1 MKLYHGSTEII
12 QHPALEKGRKNNDYG
27 KGFYC
32 TENMEL
38 AKEWACQRNSNGYA
52 DEYELATDKLNILD
66 LTKPGWSI
74 LHWFSI
80 LLENRTF
87 SLIPVQQEAKT
98 YLLKHYN
105 IEYSLYDLIV
115 GYRANDSYFTFA
127 SNFLN
132 NEITLS
138 QLEQAMTLGE
148 LGIQIVLKSQK
159 AFDEIKF
166 LKAHR
171 AESDVYHKMF
181 SNRDNLARQTYKT
194 VREKLDV
201 NGIYI
206 IDILRG
212 YETKGSRK

>member
-1 MKLYHGSTEII
+1 MTLYHGSTEII

-52 DEYELATDKLNILD
+52 NEYELETDKLNILN
-66 LTKPGWSI
+66 LTNPNWSI
-74 LHWFSI
+74 LHWLSI

-87 SLIPVQQEAKT
+87 YLTPVQQEAKN
-98 YLLKHYN
+98 YLLTN
-105 IEYSLYDLIV
+105 YSIDYSVYDLIV
-115 GYRANDSYFTFA
+115 GYRANDSCFSFA

-148 LGIQIVLKSQK
+148 LGVQIVLKSQK

-166 LKAHR
+166 LKAHL
-171 AESDVYHKMF
+171 AESDTYHKMF
-181 SNRDNLARQTYKT
+181 SNRDNIARQTYKT

-201 NGIYI
+201 TGIYM

-212 YETKGSRK
+212 KEIKNGQR

>member
-12 QHPALEKGRKNNDYG
+12 QRPSLEKGRKNNDYG

-32 TENMEL
+32 TENRDL
-38 AKEWACQRNSNGYA
+38 AKEWACQRNSDGYA
-52 DEYELATDKLNILD
+52 NEYELATDKLNILD
-66 LTKPGWSI
+66 LTKPDWSI
-74 LHWFSI
+74 LHWLSI

-87 SLIPVQQEAKT
+87 SLTPIQQEAKS
-98 YLLKHYN
+98 YLLKNYK
-105 IEYSLYDLIV
+105 IDYSLYDLIV

-138 QLEQAMTLGE
+138 QLEQAMKLGE

-166 LKAHR
+166 LKAHQ
-171 AESDVYHKMF
+171 AERDVYYKRF
-181 SNRDNLARQTYKT
+181 SSRDSIARQTYKT

-212 YETKGSRK
+212 KEIK

>member
-32 TENMEL
+32 TENIEL

-52 DEYELATDKLNILD
+52 NEYELETDKLNILD
-66 LTKPGWSI
+66 LTKPNWSI
-74 LHWFSI
+74 LHWLSI

-87 SLIPVQQEAKT
+87 YLTPVQQEAKS
-98 YLLKHYN
+98 YLLKNYN
-105 IEYSLYDLIV
+105 IDYSLYDLIA

-138 QLEQAMTLGE
+138 QLEHAMKLGK

-166 LKAHR
+166 LKAHQ
-171 AESDVYHKMF
+171 AESGVYHKRF
-181 SNRDNLARQTYKT
+181 SNRDNIARQTYKT

-201 NGIYI
+201 DGIYM

-212 YETKGSRK
+212 HEIKGSRK

>member
-32 TENMEL
+32 TESIEL
-38 AKEWACQRNSNGYA
+38 TKEWACQRNSNGYA
-52 DEYELATDKLNILD
+52 NEYELETDKMNILD
-66 LTKPGWSI
+66 LTKPDWSI
-74 LHWFSI
+74 LHWLSI

-87 SLIPVQQEAKT
+87 YLTPVQQEAKS
-98 YLLKHYN
+98 YLLKHYKTD
-105 IEYSLYDLIV
+105 YSLYDLIV
-115 GYRANDSYFTFA
+115 VYRANDSYFTFA

-138 QLEQAMTLGE
+138 QLEHAMTLGE

-171 AESDVYHKMF
+171 AECNVYHKMF
-181 SNRDNLARQTYKT
+181 SNRDNLARQAYKT

-201 NGIYI
+201 YGIYM

-212 YETKGSRK
+212 REIK

>member
-1 MKLYHGSTEII
+1 MKLYHGATEII
-12 QHPALEKGRKNNDYG
+12 KFPALEKGRKNNDYG

-52 DEYELATDKLNILD
+52 NEYELEISKLKLLD
-66 LTKPGWSI
+66 LTKPDWSI
-74 LHWFSI
+74 LHWLSI

-87 SLIPVQQEAKT
+87 SLTPIQQEAKN
-98 YLLKHYN
+98 YISENYK
-105 IEYSLYDLIV
+105 IYSVYDLII

-132 NEITLS
+132 NEITLA
-138 QLEQAMTLGE
+138 QLEHAMKLGE
-148 LGIQIVLKSQK
+148 LGIQVVLKSQK

-166 LKAHR
+166 LHACKAD
-171 AESDVYHKMF
+171 SDIYHKKF
-181 SNRDNLARQTYKT
+181 LNRDNTARQTYKN
-194 VREKLDV
+194 VREKLDTD
-201 NGIYI
+201 GIYI

-212 YETKGSRK
+212 GKLV

>member
-32 TENMEL
+32 TESIEL

-52 DEYELATDKLNILD
+52 NEYELETDKLSILD
-66 LTKPGWSI
+66 LTKHDWSI
-74 LHWFSI
+74 LHWLSI

-87 SLIPVQQEAKT
+87 YLTPIQQEAKS

-105 IEYSLYDLIV
+105 IDYSLYDLIV

-138 QLEQAMTLGE
+138 QLEHAMKLGE

-171 AESDVYHKMF
+171 GESDIYHKKF
-181 SNRDNLARQTYKT
+181 SNRDNIARQTYKT

-201 NGIYI
+201 NGIYM

-212 YETKGSRK
+212 AEIK

>member
-12 QHPALEKGRKNNDYG
+12 KFPSFDKGRKNNDYG

-52 DEYELATDKLNILD
+52 NEYELEISKLKLLD
-66 LTKPGWSI
+66 LTKPDWSI
-74 LHWFSI
+74 LHWLSI

-87 SLIPVQQEAKT
+87 YLTPVQQEAKS
-98 YLLKHYN
+98 YLLKNYK
-105 IEYSLYDLIV
+105 IDYSVYDLII

-132 NEITLS
+132 NEITLAH
-138 QLEQAMTLGE
+138 LEHAMKLGE
-148 LGIQIVLKSQK
+148 LGIQVVLKSQK
-159 AFDEIKF
+159 AFDKIKF
-166 LKAHR
+166 LNAYH
-171 AESDVYHKMF
+171 ADSDIYHKIYL
-181 SNRDNLARQTYKT
+181 NRDDITRQTYKN

-201 NGIYI
+201 NGVYM

-212 YETKGSRK
+212 GKLV

>member
-12 QHPALEKGRKNNDYG
+12 QRPSLEKGRKNNDYG

-32 TENMEL
+32 TENRDL
-38 AKEWACQRNSNGYA
+38 AKEWACQRNSDGYA
-52 DEYELATDKLNILD
+52 NEYELATDNLNILD
-66 LTKPGWSI
+66 LTKPDWSI
-74 LHWFSI
+74 LHWLSI

-87 SLIPVQQEAKT
+87 SLTPIQQEAKS
-98 YLLKHYN
+98 YLLKNYK
-105 IEYSLYDLIV
+105 IDYSLYDLIV

-138 QLEQAMTLGE
+138 QLEQAMKLGE

-166 LKAHR
+166 LKAHQ
-171 AESDVYHKMF
+171 AERDVYHKRF
-181 SNRDNLARQTYKT
+181 SSRDSIARQTYKT

-212 YETKGSRK
+212 EEIK